1 MSSGATG
8 DHDEGGPRHDELDL
22 VLSVAARQMVR
33 GVQWPEFL
41 GWMRESGPTLVPSM
55 MAQLE
60 DPAVAPAL
68 FGFLARLI
76 WNRTPQ
82 PTHGYRVQPL
92 PKPERNAP
100 CFCGSGRKY
109 KQCCA
114 ALEGATAALPS
125 FSMLPYLLDCLSQN
139 DLRALPRGRLSLEE
153 LGGIAGEWLDKG
165 DAKRAVALLEPIFE
179 DVATLDDRAELAFDV
194 LCNAYLDLQRSGKK
208 RRLVHALM
216 AAPDRW
222 LRAVAMQREVSILSD
237 MGEFAAAWRLFRE
250 AQQAEPDHPSLAHLE
265 VTILVAEGRHAEAR
279 ERARF
284 WAARLARANDP
295 ELASLIDFLRRC
307 ADRPEA
313 AMLDVADDR
322 VEGLAEFREL
332 LAAMPPPEVH
342 YTLRPEAESA
352 GPLLPDRALAALER
366 EWADVFPA
374 EEPELT
380 SFVANAVAWE
390 DARPWVDWLREHPLA
405 WQSFRVLD
413 ELAAAAAFVPL
424 ALNVGETLGEDLFR
438 RGETLLRM
446 TIAQNRAE
454 GLRLEWAWHE
464 NRPALRLVVAFGAA
478 LARAGEAECE
488 RELLE
493 WLVLTLNPNDN
504 HGLRETLMARHLAA
518 GRVDAALDLASRYP
532 DDDLATMQFDVALAL
547 FMAGRKQEAADALH
561 RAGEQFPEVLPM
573 LLAPRS
579 RKPKLD
585 AQWVTRGGRDE
596 AWLYRESSR
605 ALWEQSGA
613 LDWVKSATA
622 GARRRRGG

>member
-1 MSSGATG
+1 MTSGATG
-8 DHDEGGPRHDELDL
+8 DHDGHERNDELDM

-41 GWMRESGPTLVPSM
+41 RWMRESGPMLAPAMV
-55 MAQLE
+55 AQLE
-60 DPAVAPAL
+60 DPAVAPGL

-82 PTHGYRVQPL
+82 PAHGYRVQPL

-114 ALEGATAALPS
+114 SLEGGAAALPS

-153 LGGIAGEWLDKG
+153 LGGIAGEWLDAG

-179 DVATLDDRAELAFDV
+179 GVATLDERAELAFDV
-194 LCNAYLDLQRSGKK
+194 LCNAYLELQRPGKK
-208 RRLVHALM
+208 RRLVHAVM
-216 AAPDRW
+216 AAPNRCM
-222 LRAVAMQREVSILSD
+222 RAVAMQREVSILSD
-237 MGEFAAAWRLFRE
+237 KGDFAAAWKLFRE
-250 AQQAEPDHPSLAHLE
+250 AQQTEPDHPSLAHLE
-265 VTILVAEGRHAEAR
+265 VTMLIAEGRHAEAR

-284 WAARLARANDP
+284 WAARLSRANDP
-295 ELASLIDFLRRC
+295 ELAPLIDFLRRC
-307 ADRPEA
+307 GDRPET
-313 AMLDVADDR
+313 AMLDVAGHR
-322 VEGLAEFREL
+322 VEGLAELREL
-332 LAAMPPPEVH
+332 LASMPPPEVH
-342 YTLRPEAESA
+342 YELRPEAQSA
-352 GPLLPDRALAALER
+352 GPLLPDRGLAALER

-380 SFVANAVAWE
+380 SFVANATAWE

-424 ALNVGETLGEDLFR
+424 AFNVGETLSEDLLR

-454 GLRLEWAWHE
+454 GLPLEWAWHE
-464 NRPALRLVVAFGAA
+464 NRPALRLVVALVAA
-478 LARAGEAECE
+478 LARTGEAERE

-504 HGLRETLMARHLAA
+504 HGLRQTLMTRHLAA
-518 GRVDAALDLASRYP
+518 GRVDAALDLAARYP
-532 DDDLATMQFDVALAL
+532 DNGVATMQFDAALAL

-561 RAGEQFPEVLPM
+561 RAREHFPEILPM
-573 LLAPRS
+573 LLAAKA

-613 LDWVKSATA
+613 LDWVKTATA
-622 GARRRRGG
+622 GERRTRGG